1 METGKWVRGWADRRW
16 SGLAVRVAV
25 VAAVLAVAALE
36 TSPGLLYGY
45 GGMPRPGDALSLW
58 QSEPQVYGWVVLAG
72 VAVLAAPRW
81 PVPALLLVA
90 VVTARAHWVFPA
102 CVYVAYTAG
111 RRLATWSARAG
122 AFAVAVLAVLLNHT
136 GYGGGPERYVLP
148 LSAVGGEAAA
158 PLILAGLLVV
168 LPGLV
173 GAALGQQESLVAAL
187 RERNAYL
194 EQVRGIAEAEAR
206 LAERTRIAEEMH
218 DMLGHRLSLVSVYAG
233 TLEMDGEPE
242 TRSRA
247 TLIRTTVAEAMTEL
261 RQILGVLR
269 SEAGEG
275 DGADG
280 AASPVTDLGCR
291 ADVERI
297 VAATSDAG
305 PEVALRWDGGDLA
318 AAPQPVRRGVH
329 RIVQEGLTN
338 VLRHAPGASATVTVT
353 VSAEPRRVAVG
364 VRNTAATAPPAT
376 GGPAAKDRPP
386 AGGGRGIAGLR
397 ERVRLLG
404 GTLYAHPTD
413 DGGFLLHAELPL
425 TAGEDAP

>member
-1 METGKWVRGWADRRW
+1 MDTGRWARSWADRRW

-25 VAAVLAVAALE
+25 IVAVLAVAA
-36 TSPGLLYGY
+36 PGTGLGWAPYGY
-45 GGMPRPGDALSLW
+45 GGGLRYWLAETVREPRAYEWAVAIIAAVFTAPRWPIPALLMIAVLTGRDDW
-58 QSEPQVYGWVVLAG
+58 VFPAAVYIAYAAGRRLETWAVRAGVFGLAVLAM
-72 VAVLAAPRW
+72 VLAAPGPTSGSLTRLL
-81 PVPALLLVA
+81 PVS
-90 VVTARAHWVFPA
+90 VV
-102 CVYVAYTAG
+102 G
-111 RRLATWSARAG
+111 RTESQ
-122 AFAVAVLAVLLNHT
+122 
-136 GYGGGPERYVLP
+136 
-148 LSAVGGEAAA
+148 
-158 PLILAGLLVV
+158 PLILAGLVLV
-168 LPGLV
+168 LPGLL
-173 GAALGQQESLVAAL
+173 GATLGQQESLVVAL

-247 TLIRTTVAEAMTEL
+247 TLIRTTVAEAMAEL

-269 SEAGEG
+269 SEDA
-275 DGADG
+275 DGPAG

-297 VAATSDAG
+297 VTATRGAG
-305 PEVALRWDGGDLA
+305 LEVTLGWDGPDLDT
-318 AAPQPVRRGVH
+318 APQPVRRGVH

-338 VLRHAPGASATVTVT
+338 VLRHAPGATSAVTVV
-353 VSAEPRRVAVG
+353 VSSEPRRVAVG
-364 VRNTAATAPPAT
+364 IRNTPA
-376 GGPAAKDRPP
+376 GLAGAGDRPP

-404 GTLYAHPTD
+404 GSLYAHPTD

-425 TAGEDAP
+425 TVGEETTA